1 MPGRMRVRGVLP
13 LLQFS
18 IEQKLFR
25 MCPRCGFSF
34 LTDVRRCP
42 KCGQSFLKDGGMD
55 AGTVHEGEGNQGW

>member
-1 MPGRMRVRGVLP
+1 MSGRMRVRKVSP

-34 LTDVRRCP
+34 LMDLRRCP
-42 KCGQSFLKDGGMD
+42 KCGQSFLKDGVLD
-55 AGTVHEGEGNQGW
+55 AGTVHESAGDQGR